1 MNTLTIP
8 FAGASS
14 NVESKEV
21 VIDTRDLVTLQ
32 QTSNTNTILYVSNAN
47 AGTVT
52 LTHSAA
58 ANGAVG
64 NAINDAIIKSNQGNT
79 VVALPDNVEVTA
91 VAYS

>member
-32 QTSNTNTILYVSNAN
+32 
-47 AGTVT
+47 
-52 LTHSAA
+52 
-58 ANGAVG
+58 
-64 NAINDAIIKSNQGNT
+64 
-79 VVALPDNVEVTA
+79 
-91 VAYS
+91 